1 MTISPSTCTTPDGRQ
16 IEFATLGNP
25 AHPTVVYHHGTPGS
39 VFLLDGFAEQAEKFG
54 LFVIGM
60 SRAGYGKSTAHTGR
74 SVADVVAD
82 VPAVLAHLG
91 RTNYVTVGWSG
102 GGPHALACAA
112 LDPNCL
118 HAVSLAGVAPVVDDF
133 DWTEGMGPENIEEF
147 ALAMQG
153 GPAYDAAM
161 QHTTEVFCAATADTV
176 IDIFGGLLSEIDKSS
191 MAPLAA
197 RELIASALAYG
208 LSAGPGGFRDDDQA
222 FLHDWGFTLDAI
234 TTPVTIF
241 FGDHDLMVPPRHGH
255 YLAATIPSAQSRHL
269 ADEGHISLVLNH
281 GDEIFDV
288 IAGAF
293 A

>member
-1 MTISPSTCTTPDGRQ
+1 MTLTPTSCTTPDGRQ
-16 IEFATLGNP
+16 IEFATIGNP
-25 AHPTVVYHHGTPGS
+25 ANPTVVYHHGTPGS
-39 VFLLDGFAEQAEKFG
+39 VFLLDGFAEQAEKYG
-54 LFVIGM
+54 LFIVGM

-82 VPAVLAHLG
+82 VRTVLSHLG
-91 RTNYVTVGWSG
+91 RTEYATVGWSG

-147 ALAMQG
+147 ALAKEG
-153 GPAYDAAM
+153 GPAYDEAI
-161 QHTTEVFCAATADTV
+161 QHATDAFCAATAGNV
-176 IDIFGGLLSEIDKSS
+176 IDLFGGLLSEVDKSS
-191 MAPLAA
+191 MAPLEA
-197 RELIASALAYG
+197 RELIADALAYG

-222 FLHDWGFTLDAI
+222 FLRDWGFTLDAI

-255 YLAATIPSAQSRHL
+255 YLTATIPTAQSRHL
-269 ADEGHISLVLNH
+269 PAEGHISLVLDH
-281 GDEIFDV
+281 GDEIFGV
-288 IAGAF
+288 IAGVF